1 MKTRSYLTAIIL
13 IVLIP
18 LLALSAW
25 GLSLLLEDEK
35 EARLQAV
42 AEKTRSVALSI
53 DQELAGA
60 EGSLRVLAQTEALAG
75 EDLREL
81 YTLMRRTITSADSW
95 AVLYDADGRM
105 VLHTHHPYGKALD
118 DGPNPW
124 VRDAIAH
131 RRPGVSNL
139 REGRAGKSRVVSVHI
154 PVVTASG
161 RAFLIS
167 HTFHNTHFTG
177 LLRRRDLPATWVI
190 GLFGS
195 DGISI
200 ARNVRQQ
207 DFVGTP
213 VRPELFDAARR
224 QFSGRII
231 NRTRDGFM
239 AYNSF
244 THTSR
249 AAWTVA
255 IAAPRDEINSPA
267 RNATWFAALVL
278 LVAIGCAGA
287 GIMMFA
293 RRITGS
299 FELTLAAAKTL
310 EIGGIPAP
318 VRSGVLEADLL
329 QRALHDAGVKL
340 AHQNE
345 ARRELEAERETL
357 LASEREARREAEN
370 QNHAKDEFLAMLA
383 HELRNPLAPIS
394 AAAQTLGLQITNER
408 VVRRA
413 GEVIVR
419 QVDHLKSLIND
430 LLDVSRVTRGL
441 VAIER
446 DEAEL
451 GPIVASAVEQAQPLI
466 QTHGHALQVDVRCP
480 HVSIRGD
487 RVRLIQVISNLL
499 NNAAKYTP
507 AGGAIALSADV
518 RGNEVVVEVEDN
530 GMGIDAELLPHVF
543 DLFRQAK
550 RSSERAQG
558 GLGLGLALVR
568 SIMTLHGGR
577 VEAHS
582 EGLGKGAR
590 FTLFLP
596 LHAAGSRRDGAASL
610 DAPAPAAPVRLIIVD
625 DNLDAARALANL
637 LEAKGH
643 SVAIV
648 ADAPSALELGRAEP
662 FAVYIL
668 DIGLPGMDGYELA
681 RRLRASDSSAPATL
695 VALTGYGQAQDID
708 KALAAGFDH
717 HFVKPIDI
725 EALDRILAA
734 AHAHS
739 SSVDS
744 PAPAG
749 AG

>member
-13 IVLIP
+13 IVLVP
-18 LLALSAW
+18 FLAMSAW
-25 GLSLLLEDEK
+25 GLSMLLEDEK

-53 DQELAGA
+53 DQELASA
-60 EGSLRVLAQTEALAG
+60 EGALRVISQTEAMNS
-75 EDLREL
+75 EDFRTL
-81 YTLMRRTITSADSW
+81 YALMRKTITSPDSW
-95 AVLYDADGRM
+95 GVLYDAGGRM
-105 VLHTHHPYGKALD
+105 LLHTHHPFGQPAD

-124 VRDAIAH
+124 VLDAIA
-131 RRPGVSNL
+131 RRKPSVSNL

-154 PVVTASG
+154 PIVTASG

-167 HTFHNTHFTG
+167 QTFHNTHFTG
-177 LLRRRDLPATWVI
+177 LLQRKDLPATWVV
-190 GLFGS
+190 GLFGA
-195 DGISI
+195 DGVSI
-200 ARNVRQQ
+200 ARSTREHE
-207 DFVGTP
+207 FVGTR
-213 VRPELFDAARR
+213 VRPELLEAAQR
-224 QFSGRII
+224 QFSGRIV

-278 LVAIGCAGA
+278 LVALGCAGA
-287 GIMMFA
+287 GIVLFA

-299 FELTLAAAKTL
+299 YQLTLAAAKTL
-310 EIGGIPAP
+310 ETGGIPTP
-318 VRSGVLEADLL
+318 VGSGVLEADLL
-329 QRALHDAGVKL
+329 QRALRDAGVEL

-345 ARRELEAERETL
+345 ARQALERERETL
-357 LASEREARREAEN
+357 LASERDARREAEN

-394 AAAQTLGLQITNER
+394 AAAQTLGLQIHNER
-408 VVRRA
+408 AVRRA

-441 VAIER
+441 VAIEQ
-446 DEAEL
+446 DEVEI

-466 QTHGHALQVDVRCP
+466 QSRGHALDIQVHCP
-480 HVSIRGD
+480 HARIRGD

-507 AGGAIALSADV
+507 ASGAITLAAQL
-518 RGNEVVVEVEDN
+518 RGGEAVIEVTDN
-530 GMGIDAELLPHVF
+530 GMGIDRELLPHVF

-568 SIMTLHGGR
+568 SIMALHGGR

-596 LHAAGSRRDGAASL
+596 LHAADTGPNGDAAPEASR
-610 DAPAPAAPVRLIIVD
+610 PAAPVRLMIVD
-625 DNLDAARALANL
+625 DNLDAARALATL

-643 SVAIV
+643 SVAMV
-648 ADAPSALELGRAEP
+648 ADAHAALERSAAES

-681 RRLRASDSSAPATL
+681 RRLRAGPAAHSVL
-695 VALTGYGQAQDID
+695 VALTGYGQAEDIER
-708 KALAAGFDH
+708 AYAAGFDH

-725 EALDRILAA
+725 EALDRILGAA
-734 AHAHS
+734 APRAGH
-739 SSVDS
+739 D
-744 PAPAG
+744 PAAG
-749 AG
+749 S